1 MADIDFPD
9 DLIELERSAW
19 AAIQAGT
26 LTAGQASAVQDRI
39 TEWATGAGLDR
50 HTAEMALKKAVRHA
64 PAEA

>member
-9 DLIELERSAW
+9 DLIALERAAW

-26 LTAGQASAVQDRI
+26 LTAEQATAVQDRV
-39 TEWATGAGLDR
+39 TQWATEAGLDR

-64 PAEA
+64 EG